1 MQRRKFLSDA
11 TVAVSTAAASTVATT
26 VAATALS
33 ASATPI
39 RPASAGKPFTVK
51 AGKDRF
57 NEPILFRGVNPNLV
71 KISAKDTGGLL
82 SVFEYEGLS
91 KIGPSLHMH
100 LHQDEVFYVV
110 EGEFLFQ
117 TGDERQTLKA
127 GDTIFLPRNV
137 PHTWLQ
143 LSDKGKLIY
152 LLQPAGTLENFFKK
166 MNALKRPPTF
176 AEEQQMSR
184 EHGVET
190 IGPPIT
196 K

>member
-1 MQRRKFLSDA
+1 MQRRTFISRA
-11 TVAVSTAAASTVATT
+11 TAVAT

-33 ASATPI
+33 TSATPNG
-39 RPASAGKPFTVK
+39 PASADKSFTVK
-51 AGKDRF
+51 AKKDRF

-82 SVFEYEGLS
+82 SLFEYEGVA

-110 EGEFLFQ
+110 DGEFLFQ
-117 TGDERQTLKA
+117 VGDERQTLKA
-127 GDTIFLPRNV
+127 GDTIYLPRNI

-143 LSDKGKLIY
+143 LSDTGKLIY
-152 LLQPAGTLENFFKK
+152 LLQPAGTLEDFFKEMK
-166 MNALKRPPTF
+166 ALNHPPTF
-176 AEEQQMSR
+176 ADEQKISR
-184 EHGVET
+184 KHGVET

>member
-1 MQRRKFLSDA
+1 MQRRKFLVDA
-11 TVAVSTAAASTVATT
+11 TAATT
-26 VAATALS
+26 VATTALS
-33 ASATPI
+33 ASATPV
-39 RPASAGKPFTVK
+39 RPAAASKSFTVK

-57 NEPILFRGVNPNLV
+57 NEPILYRGINPNLV
-71 KISAKDTGGLL
+71 KISAKDTGDQF
-82 SVFEYEGLS
+82 SVFEYEGFA
-91 KIGPSLHMH
+91 KIGPSLHRH

-110 EGEFLFQ
+110 NGEFLFQ
-117 TGDERQTLKA
+117 AGDERQTLKA

-143 LSDKGKLIY
+143 LSDTGKMIY
-152 LLQPAGTLENFFKK
+152 LLQPAGNLEDFFKK
-166 MNALKRPPTF
+166 MDALKRPPTF
-176 AEEQQMSR
+176 AEEQQVSR

>member
-1 MQRRKFLSDA
+1 MQRRKFITS
-11 TVAVSTAAASTVATT
+11 AVLTPD
-26 VAATALS
+26 LS
-33 ASATPI
+33 ASATPFQ
-39 RPASAGKPFTVK
+39 PVSADKPFTIK
-51 AGKDRF
+51 TGKDRF

-71 KISAKDTGGLL
+71 KISAKDTGGLC
-82 SVFEYEGLS
+82 SMFEYEGFA

-100 LHQDEVFYVV
+100 LQQDEVFYVV
-110 EGEFLFQ
+110 DGEFLFQ
-117 TGDERQTLKA
+117 AGDERQTLKA

-152 LLQPAGTLENFFKK
+152 LLQPAGTLEDFFKE
-166 MNALKRPPTF
+166 MNALNHPPTF
-176 AEEQQMSR
+176 AEEQQLSLK
-184 EHGVET
+184 HGVKT